1 MIFSLRS
8 LCYIESE
15 NRWKREID
23 LFIAKCL
30 KLLESLTSK
39 FVEKPPLKYAVV
51 KNAKSLNLEIMCM
64 TLEKGMKLFLKE
76 FSW

>member
-15 NRWKREID
+15 NRWKREMD
-23 LFIAKCL
+23 LFIADCL

-39 FVEKPPLKYAVV
+39 FVEKLPLKYAVV

-76 FSW
+76 FTW